1 MYEKA
6 KLIDLVDPRLHEDG
20 VPEKDIMQVLHLA
33 FLCLQPH
40 ANLRPPM
47 SEIVAMLTCKVEMAG
62 TPVRPAF
69 LDRKRRN
76 NEKLFHLHNQVIPLP
91 FQNLKANDCPSY
103 LKFQILFYY
112 SSDEFIKCVKGFGHH
127 FSFSMDC
134 SFSLYFYLDAH

>member
-1 MYEKA
+1 MYEKS
-6 KLIDLVDPRLHEDG
+6 KLIDLVDPRMLEAG
-20 VPEKDIMQVLHLA
+20 VLEKDIVQVLNVA

-76 NEKLFHLHNQVIPLP
+76 NEKKLSWDAKSEVFPSPPQPSNSTS
-91 FQNLKANDCPSY
+91 FALKPAS
-103 LKFQILFYY
+103 K
-112 SSDEFIKCVKGFGHH
+112 
-127 FSFSMDC
+127 
-134 SFSLYFYLDAH
+134 